1 MEESGREKAVPGV
14 DGRGLENAVQG
25 TEERAQGNVVPE
37 RKESGQGNVA
47 PAAKEHGRGGVA
59 LVTGTSSGFGMLTAV
74 RLARLGWTVYAG
86 MRNPERGGELMARAR
101 AAGAAERIR
110 PVRLDVTREDEIR
123 AAVETILAESGRIDA
138 LVNNAGFAAGGFFE
152 FVPLARWREQFETNV
167 FGLVAVTQAV
177 LPAMRKQGGGRI
189 VLVGS
194 VSGRIGFPGL
204 SPYAASKHAVEGLA
218 ESLRL
223 ELKPFGIFVSIVEPA
238 SYRTPIWEKGLRDAM
253 LPPADSPYAPMYRKL
268 QPLFRRSAEGG
279 GDPERVAAAIVRAL
293 TDRRP
298 KLRYAPGV
306 RERAALAM
314 KNLAPWSWIEW
325 SILRVLAGAGKAD
338 GKQRPASGEGQHPAA
353 TGEGNH
359 LSASGG
365 ESRPPAAGEE
375 KHQPSPGGLP

>member
-1 MEESGREKAVPGV
+1 MEESGRRKAVPDTDGYGPEHAAEGANERSPERAATRTV
-14 DGRGLENAVQG
+14 ARGQERAAEADGRA
-25 TEERAQGNVVPE
+25 RGNDAPE
-37 RKESGQGNVA
+37 RKENEQGDAALAAGERGRSGA
-47 PAAKEHGRGGVA
+47 A

-86 MRNPERGGELMARAR
+86 LRNPERGEELMARAR

-152 FVPLARWREQFETNV
+152 DVPLERWREQFETNV
-167 FGLVAVTQAV
+167 FGLVAVTRAV
-177 LPAMRKQGGGRI
+177 LPAMRRQGGGRI

-204 SPYAASKHAVEGLA
+204 SPYSASKHAVEGLA

-238 SYRTPIWEKGLRDAM
+238 SYRTPIWQKGLRDAM

-268 QPLFRRSAEGG
+268 QPLFQQSAESG
-279 GDPERVAAAIVRAL
+279 GDPEKVAAAIVRAL

-298 KLRYAPGV
+298 KLRYAPTLQ
-306 RERAALAM
+306 ERTVLAM
-314 KNLAPWSWIEW
+314 KSLVPWSWIEW
-325 SILRVLAGAGKAD
+325 PILRVLAGAGKAD
-338 GKQRPASGEGQHPAA
+338 GKERPASGE
-353 TGEGNH
+353 
-359 LSASGG
+359 
-365 ESRPPAAGEE
+365 PPARGR
-375 KHQPSPGGLP
+375 